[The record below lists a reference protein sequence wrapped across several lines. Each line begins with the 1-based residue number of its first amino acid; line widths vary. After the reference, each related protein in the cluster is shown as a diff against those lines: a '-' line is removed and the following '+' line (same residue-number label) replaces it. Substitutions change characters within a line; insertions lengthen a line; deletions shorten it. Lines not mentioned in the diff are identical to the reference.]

1 MFRLKYKSKHTLLLI
16 LPTIAIILLGLNFN
30 SPYDIVSVWIA
41 SVYAIV
47 VNCFFKDK
55 YKNEMNLLEWK

>member
-47 VNCFFKDK
+47 VNCFLKVK
-55 YKNEMNLLEWK
+55 YKRRKNEFA

>member
-47 VNCFFKDK
+47 FNSYLKTK
-55 YKNEMNLLEWK
+55 YRKGK